1 MKVLL
6 FTTILLSGLVAGL
19 LYAYS
24 CSVNPGLKTLSDSEY
39 VKAMQ
44 AINLAIQ
51 NPIFFI
57 SFMGLLLLFPVTSFQ
72 LYGSQTFSF
81 VLFIGAMIIY
91 FVGVFGITIFCNV
104 PLNEQLA
111 KFPILHATQ
120 HEISSMRQ
128 TFEKPWNTYHT
139 VRTFAAILSF
149 GLTILAITKQKL

>member
-1 MKVLL
+1 MRVIL

-51 NPIFFI
+51 NPLFFI
-57 SFMGLLLLFPVTSFQ
+57 SFMGLLVFLPITTFQFYGPQKLSFFLFA
-72 LYGSQTFSF
+72 
-81 VLFIGAMIIY
+81 GAMIIY
-91 FVGVFGITIFCNV
+91 FVGVFGVTIFCNV

-111 KFPILHATQ
+111 KFPVLTATQ
-120 HEISSMRQ
+120 QEISLMRQ
-128 TFEKPWNTYHT
+128 AFEKPWNTYHT
-139 VRTFAAILSF
+139 VRTLAAIISF
-149 GLTILAITKQKL
+149 GLTIFAITRQKL